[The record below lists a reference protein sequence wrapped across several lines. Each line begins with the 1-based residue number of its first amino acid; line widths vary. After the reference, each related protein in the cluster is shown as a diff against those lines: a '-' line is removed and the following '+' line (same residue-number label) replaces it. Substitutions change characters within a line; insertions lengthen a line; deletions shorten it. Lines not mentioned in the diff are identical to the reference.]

1 MSTLMSNLR
10 MLFKK
15 YREQIVYLFVGG
27 ITTVIGMGGYWLLIS
42 LGVSPVTSNI
52 LSWILA
58 VAFAYLANKSLVFQ
72 DHCAGFS
79 AVTRQIIK
87 FVSSRLFSLVVE
99 TALIWLGVDRLGFDK
114 YLIKIPVSVLV
125 VILNYIT
132 GKFLVFVH
140 KER

>member
-1 MSTLMSNLR
+1 MHR
-10 MLFKK
+10 ILFQK

-27 ITTVIGMGGYWLLIS
+27 ITTVIGMGGYWLL
-42 LGVSPVTSNI
+42 VSMGSSPIIANI

-72 DHCAGFS
+72 DYCKGFG
-79 AVTRQIIK
+79 VIIRKVVK
-87 FVSSRLFSLVVE
+87 FISSRLFSLVVE
-99 TALIWLGVDRLGFDK
+99 TVLIWLGVEWLEIDK
-114 YLIKIPVSVLV
+114 YLIKLPVSVLV